1 MTIDREDVDL
11 LRRAGLLT
19 GERHLNALRVLRDD
33 GFWARWAGHALLA
46 LGLGHLLAGIVFF
59 AAYNWFDLGKIAKFA
74 AIEAGIVL
82 TVIAAFWRGADSLA
96 GAGALIAANIL
107 TGVLLAVIG
116 QVYQTGADPWQLFAL
131 WALLALPWAVAARN
145 AAHWLVWLVVAHVA
159 AFLFVMERLVA
170 PGIVHEVV
178 AITGLALLPLVVLAL
193 REAAVRAGWSWI
205 AARWTRL
212 VPATVGLIALGLA
225 ALPFLFEVSTGTVPA
240 VIAFAIAVAGVVH
253 IYRRRLPD
261 FAVLAFGIGCAM
273 LYLICAGGRVLFA
286 GIENGLDSPTPILLM
301 LGLLILWV
309 IAVIVGTAKLLRR
322 LRHDM
327 RGAA

>member
-19 GERHLNALRVLRDD
+19 GARHLNALRVLRDD
-33 GFWARWAGHALLA
+33 RFWARWAGHSLLA

-59 AAYNWFDLGKIAKFA
+59 CAYNWGDLDRLGKFA
-74 AIEAGIVL
+74 AVEAGIVL
-82 TVIAAFWRGADSLA
+82 AAIAALWRGPDSLA
-96 GAGALIAANIL
+96 GAAALIAANVL

-131 WALLALPWAVAARN
+131 WALLALPWAAAAKN

-159 AFLFVMERLVA
+159 AFLFVMERLVI

-178 AITGLALLPLVVLAL
+178 AVTGLALLPLVVLVL
-193 REAAVRAGWSWI
+193 REAAVRAGWSWT

-212 VPATVGLIALGLA
+212 VPATVGLVALGLA
-225 ALPFLFEVSTGTVPA
+225 ALPFLFEVSAETVPA

-261 FAVLAFGIGCAM
+261 FAVLALGIGCAM
-273 LYLICAGGRVLFA
+273 LYLIGAGGRLLFA
-286 GIENGLDSPTPILLM
+286 GLENGVDAPIPILLM

-309 IAVIVGTAKLLRR
+309 IGLLAGTAKLLRR
-322 LRHDM
+322 LRQDM
-327 RGAA
+327 SGAA